1 MKKLDLPKELSDS
14 SYFIKEAMNLTR
26 KDNLEL
32 FKDRKPH
39 VESRER
45 AYTHNDI
52 NFKFNKHRG
61 KANNKRNSQHG
72 QQHTQFNQHIQNY
85 NPNQQNQ
92 QNQQS
97 QHRNSNAGNDE
108 YSHLRTVKDD
118 TLKA

>member
-1 MKKLDLPKELSDS
+1 MNMMKKLDLPKELSDS
-14 SYFIKEAMNLTR
+14 SNFIKEAMSLTR
-26 KDNLEL
+26 KENLEL

-52 NFKFNKHRG
+52 NFNFNKHRG
-61 KANNKRNSQHG
+61 KANNQRNSQHG
-72 QQHTQFNQHIQNY
+72 QQQTQFNQYNQNY

-92 QNQQS
+92 
-97 QHRNSNAGNDE
+97 HRNSNPGNDE